1 MNPLPAWRHAL
12 RHLRPITVAWALLAL
27 WGCGILVAGVRLES
41 WRIELSRTLTQL
53 NADAYFRAR
62 VGSREAVD
70 PEWYRRKALALLSAT
85 QKLERDTLWTLFL
98 PGSWRTFD
106 PLEEQV
112 QARLNEEFDD
122 IVVETLR
129 RELHARAARL
139 TGSALARASGE
150 LEANGQCQPPPL
162 RDAARKLGAAPEDL
176 PEFVAVRDY
185 VAAMEKL
192 DRAVQSFVVLHST
205 GGRPEQ
211 LRQLVAYTLDQE
223 LPGALARSVR
233 MFRVD
238 DEVDLQPALLQARL
252 QWAARCALGKAMG
265 ALYTRLLSTN
275 DLLAL
280 EQGYATRSAGLFE
293 SAGRPAPFDRTLER
307 YRAVHALLQDQH
319 ALLAKGGTDWMRQAT
334 LQLGPAYQD
343 VLARIERTT
352 LLGAPAVRQLQ
363 DRSGV
368 AFAQFRRQFEQA
380 FGRPGDPGIVWMEA
394 EQRFAL
400 SPYRADL
407 RQGLGAL
414 LRARFMQEDGP
425 TAMKVTRGGGS
436 LAKVAE
442 DARALAAERAR
453 VVAEVLPLFPAA
465 AQPAVHRVVDLRV
478 SELIYQRAYRT
489 LKGQLPED
497 PRTPLDARAFRGQRA
512 HVLALHALLKQT
524 GGAGLGE
531 RLVATLDGEVLQRLA
546 LAQEQSRQL
555 PLLDSRLDNFAWWQ
569 GEPLSVPQAFGTEP
583 SAAGPSLA
591 RTAARL
597 DPLAREAAGL
607 VALGSPALEQD
618 PQALRWKQLQGELTR
633 YQARAADSSLLRLE
647 RYAAA
652 LGTDFKRE
660 NCAERLAAAQPAM
673 IAADEIAQRHLQL
686 HHALSTR
693 CNELRA
699 NAMPPAA
706 GLQ

>member
-1 MNPLPAWRHAL
+1 MTGLPGWRAMA
-12 RHLRPITVAWALLAL
+12 RRLRPIPFAWALLAL
-27 WGCGILVAGVRLES
+27 WGCGLLLAGVRLES

-85 QKLERDTLWTLFL
+85 QKMERDTLRIVFF
-98 PGSWRTFD
+98 PGSWSRFD

-112 QARLNEEFDD
+112 QARLNHEFDD

-129 RELHARAARL
+129 RELHARAASL
-139 TGSALARASGE
+139 TGAPLERASGE
-150 LEANGQCQPPPL
+150 LHAGVQCRSPVAQH
-162 RDAARKLGAAPEDL
+162 AARGLSAAPEDL

-185 VAAMEKL
+185 VTALEKL
-192 DRAVQSFVVLHST
+192 DGAVQSFVALQAS

-223 LPGALARSVR
+223 LPGALVRSVR

-238 DEVDLQPALLQARL
+238 DEVNVQPALMQARL
-252 QWAARCALGKAMG
+252 QGAAQCALGKAMG

-280 EQGYATRSAGLFE
+280 EQGYAARSAGLFE
-293 SAGRPAPFDRTLER
+293 PAARPAPFDRTLER

-343 VLARIERTT
+343 LLARIERNT
-352 LLGAPAVRQLQ
+352 LLGPAAVRQLQ
-363 DRSGV
+363 DQSGV

-380 FGRPGDPGIVWMEA
+380 FGRAGDPGIVWLDA
-394 EQRFAL
+394 EQRFVL
-400 SPYRADL
+400 SAYRASL
-407 RQGLGAL
+407 HKGLGAL
-414 LRARFMQEDGP
+414 LHARFMQEDGP
-425 TAMKVTRGGGS
+425 TASKAAREAGS

-442 DARALAAERAR
+442 DGRALAAERAR
-453 VVAEVLPLFPAA
+453 VVAQVLPLFPTTTHASV
-465 AQPAVHRVVDLRV
+465 QRVVDTRV

-489 LKGQLPED
+489 LKGLLPDD
-497 PRTPLDARAFRGQRA
+497 PRTPLDARVFRAQRTQ
-512 HVLALHALLKQT
+512 VLALGALLKQT
-524 GGAGLGE
+524 GGAALGE
-531 RLVATLDGEVLQRLA
+531 RLVATLDAEVVQRLA
-546 LAQEQSRQL
+546 LAQEQGKQVT
-555 PLLDSRLDNFAWWQ
+555 LLGSRLDNFVWWQ
-569 GEPLSVPQAFGTEP
+569 GESFSVPQAFGAET
-583 SAAGPSLA
+583 AAGAVSLA

-597 DPLAREAAGL
+597 DLAAKEAAGL
-607 VALGSPALEQD
+607 LALASPALEHD
-618 PQALRWKQLQGELTR
+618 PHALRWKQLQAELAR
-633 YQARAADSSLLRLE
+633 YQARAPDSSLLRLE
-647 RYAAA
+647 RYAAL
-652 LGTDFKRE
+652 LGTDFRRE
-660 NCAERLAAAQPAM
+660 NCLERLAAAQPTM
-673 IAADEIAQRHLQL
+673 VAADEIAQRHLQL

-699 NAMPPAA
+699 DPLPPAA